1 MLTGTLQPPPAQVVP
16 PETRQMATPQGMEDE
31 QPITAK
37 ECAAMIQ
44 EALQQ
49 RVAPAIGASFGAL
62 SGAISSTN
70 NRVEV
75 LEAEVQRHP
84 LLTD

>member
-1 MLTGTLQPPPAQVVP
+1 MAQMLTGTLQPPPAQAVP
-16 PETRQMATPQGMEDE
+16 PMEDE

-37 ECAAMIQ
+37 Q
-44 EALQQ
+44 EAMEQ
-49 RVAPAIGASFGAL
+49 RVAPAMGASFGAL

-75 LEAEVQRHP
+75 LGGESSKFEATYCLDRARHP
-84 LLTD
+84 LLAD